1 MKDDIM
7 ELSKQKFSNIITKI
21 TEGSIADELE
31 IEKGDILLS
40 INSQSVEDIIEY
52 QYLIADEYIEL
63 EIQTKDGEIVIYE
76 IEKDIDEDLGI
87 EFENPIINSV
97 QTCRNKCM
105 FCFIDQLP
113 KGLRKTLYIKDD
125 DSRLSFLQGNFITMT
140 NMGKK
145 EIDKMIKYH
154 ISPVNISVHTTDSEL
169 RIKMLSNKNAGDIL
183 EKMKKLK
190 KANITMNAQI
200 VLIPNVNDKKNLE
213 KTLYDLEK
221 LHPQLQSIA
230 IVPIGITKYRQR
242 LAKVDIFNTE
252 TARDLI
258 LQVQEFQHKFL
269 KNLGTRFV
277 FLSDEFYVM
286 SGVKRPSYKEYEGF
300 KQLENGVGLM
310 TKQEYE
316 YNKELKKINTYN
328 RKRNVSIA
336 TGESAFEYI
345 KHLSDNMMRKYDSLN
360 VNVYKIENDFFGR
373 TITVAGLITA
383 TDMIK
388 QLKGKDLG
396 EELIIPKTMLK
407 FDEDIFLDSITLDEF
422 AQTMNIKVKPSE
434 IDGHSF
440 VKNILGI

>member
-407 FDEDIFLDSITLDEF
+407 SDEDIFLDSITLDEF

>member
-7 ELSKQKFSNIITKI
+7 ELSKKDFSNIITKV

-63 EIQTKDGEIVIYE
+63 EIQTKDGEVVIYE

-87 EFENPIINSV
+87 EFENPITNSV

-169 RIKMLSNKNAGDIL
+169 RIKMLSNKTAGDIL

-190 KANITMNAQI
+190 KANIVMNAQI

-230 IVPIGITKYRQR
+230 IVPIGITKYRQK
-242 LAKVDIFNTE
+242 LAKVDIFNTD

-258 LQVQEFQHKFL
+258 LQVQEFQQKFL

-316 YNKELKKINTYN
+316 YNKELKK
-328 RKRNVSIA
+328 
-336 TGESAFEYI
+336 
-345 KHLSDNMMRKYDSLN
+345 
-360 VNVYKIENDFFGR
+360 
-373 TITVAGLITA
+373 
-383 TDMIK
+383 
-388 QLKGKDLG
+388 
-396 EELIIPKTMLK
+396 
-407 FDEDIFLDSITLDEF
+407 
-422 AQTMNIKVKPSE
+422 
-434 IDGHSF
+434 
-440 VKNILGI
+440 

>member
-190 KANITMNAQI
+190 K
-200 VLIPNVNDKKNLE
+200 P
-213 KTLYDLEK
+213 
-221 LHPQLQSIA
+221 
-230 IVPIGITKYRQR
+230 
-242 LAKVDIFNTE
+242 
-252 TARDLI
+252 I
-258 LQVQEFQHKFL
+258 LQ
-269 KNLGTRFV
+269 
-277 FLSDEFYVM
+277 
-286 SGVKRPSYKEYEGF
+286 
-300 KQLENGVGLM
+300 
-310 TKQEYE
+310 
-316 YNKELKKINTYN
+316 
-328 RKRNVSIA
+328 
-336 TGESAFEYI
+336 
-345 KHLSDNMMRKYDSLN
+345 
-360 VNVYKIENDFFGR
+360 
-373 TITVAGLITA
+373 
-383 TDMIK
+383 
-388 QLKGKDLG
+388 
-396 EELIIPKTMLK
+396 
-407 FDEDIFLDSITLDEF
+407 
-422 AQTMNIKVKPSE
+422 
-434 IDGHSF
+434 
-440 VKNILGI
+440 

>member
-7 ELSKQKFSNIITKI
+7 ELSKKDFSNIITKV

-63 EIQTKDGEIVIYE
+63 EIQTKDGEVVIYE

-87 EFENPIINSV
+87 EFENPITNSV

-169 RIKMLSNKNAGDIL
+169 RIKMLSNKTAGDIL

-190 KANITMNAQI
+190 KANIVMNAQI

-230 IVPIGITKYRQR
+230 IVPIGITKYRQK
-242 LAKVDIFNTE
+242 LAKVDIFNTD

-258 LQVQEFQHKFL
+258 LQVQEFQQKFL

-286 SGVKRPSYKEYEGF
+286 SGIKRPSYKEYEGF

-316 YNKELKKINTYN
+316 YNKELKK
-328 RKRNVSIA
+328 
-336 TGESAFEYI
+336 
-345 KHLSDNMMRKYDSLN
+345 
-360 VNVYKIENDFFGR
+360 
-373 TITVAGLITA
+373 
-383 TDMIK
+383 
-388 QLKGKDLG
+388 
-396 EELIIPKTMLK
+396 
-407 FDEDIFLDSITLDEF
+407 
-422 AQTMNIKVKPSE
+422 
-434 IDGHSF
+434 
-440 VKNILGI
+440 

>member
-169 RIKMLSNKNAGDIL
+169 RIKMLSNKNAGGIL

-407 FDEDIFLDSITLDEF
+407 SDEDIFLDSITLDEF

>member
-316 YNKELKKINTYN
+316 YNKELRKINTYN

-407 FDEDIFLDSITLDEF
+407 SDEDIFLDSITLDEF

>member
-7 ELSKQKFSNIITKI
+7 ELSKKDFSNIITKV

-63 EIQTKDGEIVIYE
+63 EIQTKSGEVVIYE
-76 IEKDIDEDLGI
+76 IEKDIDEDIGI

-169 RIKMLSNKNAGDIL
+169 RIKMLSNKTAGDIL

-190 KANITMNAQI
+190 KANIVMNAQI

-230 IVPIGITKYRQR
+230 IVPIGITKYRQK
-242 LAKVDIFNTE
+242 LAKVDIFNTD

-269 KNLGTRFV
+269 KNLGTIFV

-316 YNKELKKINTYN
+316 YNKELKKISTYN

-360 VNVYKIENDFFGR
+360 VNVYKIENHFFGR

-388 QLKGKDLG
+388 QLNGKDLG

-407 FDEDIFLDSITLDEF
+407 SDEDIFLDSITLDEF
-422 AQTMNIKVKPSE
+422 AKTMNIKVKPSE